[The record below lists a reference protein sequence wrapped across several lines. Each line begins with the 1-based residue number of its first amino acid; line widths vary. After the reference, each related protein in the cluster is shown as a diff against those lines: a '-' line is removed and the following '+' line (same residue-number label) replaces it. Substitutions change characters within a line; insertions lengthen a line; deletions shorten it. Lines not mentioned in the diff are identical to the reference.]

1 MVIGVVNNLFPP
13 YGRGSGAEVVAA
25 NMVNELRIA
34 GHEVFI
40 ITTKPHRVQRS
51 DLVDL
56 YYLPSRY
63 EALKKLTNLHKIIW
77 YLGQLSLP
85 LHRRRLQQILQDR
98 QPDLVITH
106 NLIGLGFFLPRLLH
120 QLHIKHEHVLHDIQ
134 LLHPSGLMYWQHE
147 NLITSLPARCYQL
160 ATRRSLR
167 WAQKI
172 ISPSEWLLK
181 LHQAHGFFTS
191 QTSVVQTNFQLQKLT
206 PKPLVKPAHFVFTGQ
221 LEEHK
226 GLKVLLAA
234 WQQAGLPATRAHLS
248 IAGGGSLS
256 DWIKDQCTP
265 TNNSRYLGY
274 LERDGIEKLLATAQV
289 VITPSLVYENSPTSI
304 WEAASHGLN
313 AIASDI
319 GGIPELKNYL
329 NLHLIPPGDIEALAQ
344 KIVQLSA

>member
-13 YGRGSGAEVVAA
+13 YGRGSGAEVIAA
-25 NMVNELRIA
+25 NMANELRAA

-40 ITTKPHRVQRS
+40 ITTRPHRQQRP

-63 EALKKLTNLHKIIW
+63 ETLKKLTTIHKIIW
-77 YLGQLSLP
+77 YLGQLGLP
-85 LHRRRLQQILQDR
+85 LHQRRLQQILQDR
-98 QPDLVITH
+98 QPDLIITH

-120 QLHIKHEHVLHDIQ
+120 RLHIKHEHVLHDIQ
-134 LLHPSGLMYWQHE
+134 LLHPSGLMYWRRE
-147 NLITSLPARCYQL
+147 NLISSLPARCYQL
-160 ATRRSLR
+160 ATRYSLR

-172 ISPSEWLLK
+172 ISPSQWLLD
-181 LHQAHGFFTS
+181 LHQAHGFFAN
-191 QTSVVQTNFQLQKLT
+191 QTSVVQANFQIQKLE
-206 PKPLVKPAHFVFTGQ
+206 PKPLIKPVHFVFTGQ

-234 WQQAGLPATRAHLS
+234 WQQAGLPATRARLS

-256 DWIKDQCTP
+256 DWVRNQCAT
-265 TNNSRYLGY
+265 TNNSQYIGY
-274 LERDGIEKLLATAQV
+274 LDRDGIEKLLSTAQV
-289 VITPSLVYENSPTSI
+289 VVAPSLVYENSPTSI
-304 WEAASHGLN
+304 WEAASHGLS
-313 AIASDI
+313 AIASEI

-344 KIVQLSA
+344 KIIQLSA